1 MAKKEVKTFQEKFLE
16 YKLEDLMGER
26 FGEYSKYIIQDRA
39 LPDARDGL
47 KPVQRRILYGMM
59 VSGNTH
65 NKPYLK
71 SARTVGDVMGKYHPH
86 GDSSIYDALVR
97 MSQWWKMRIP
107 LIDMQGNNGSID
119 NDSAAA
125 MRYTEA
131 RLAKISAELMR
142 DIDCETVPFTL
153 TYDDSHL
160 EPTVMP
166 ARFPNLLVNGSKG
179 IAAGYVAGLISRA
192 LKGWN
197 KYVSVMVAAIAAPIV
212 NSGLFSIAMMTVFKE
227 TLYTWAGDTPVLSYV
242 LLSLIGVN
250 FLIELVINILF
261 APSLVKLKKAINSR

>member
-1 MAKKEVKTFQEKFLE
+1 MKKAQSTAIYGVFSAVIVILQLLSYTPLLKIGTFSLS
-16 YKLEDLMGER
+16 LVLIPIV
-26 FGEYSKYIIQDRA
+26 FGAY
-39 LPDARDGL
+39 
-47 KPVQRRILYGMM
+47 LYGPKAGALFGG
-59 VSGNTH
+59 VFGAVVIIACAVGLDAGGAILFSGN
-65 NKPYLK
+65 
-71 SARTVGDVMGKYHPH
+71 
-86 GDSSIYDALVR
+86 
-97 MSQWWKMRIP
+97 W
-107 LIDMQGNNGSID
+107 
-119 NDSAAA
+119 
-125 MRYTEA
+125 
-131 RLAKISAELMR
+131 
-142 DIDCETVPFTL
+142 FL
-153 TYDDSHL
+153 TSVVCML
-160 EPTVMP
+160 
-166 ARFPNLLVNGSKG
+166 KG